1 MSTRVQS
8 CYSSRMK
15 QPKKAG
21 RPAGDQ
27 NNRDKIMAVAR
38 AHFAA
43 HGFRGATLRGIA
55 GDAGLDVALI
65 AHYFKNKEG
74 LFAATLL
81 QLPAGVDQM
90 FAQALTGPR
99 ATQGDRLARAYFGL
113 WESEE
118 TRSQLQ
124 VLVRTALGSEAA
136 ALQMRE
142 LLVGQILEGLRRTGV
157 LDGRQTGFA
166 LAMSHLL
173 GTAVAR
179 YVIGVPVLAELGFE
193 TLVGRVGPVVQGYL
207 ELEDGGLA

>member
-1 MSTRVQS
+1 
-8 CYSSRMK
+8 MK

-21 RPAGDQ
+21 RPAGDR

-55 GDAGLDVALI
+55 REAGLDVALI

-81 QLPAGVDQM
+81 QLPAGVGQM
-90 FAQALTGPR
+90 FAQALTEPR

-118 TRSQLQ
+118 TRPQLQ

-142 LLVGQILEGLRRTGV
+142 LLVGQIIEGLQRADV
-157 LDGRQTGFA
+157 LTGRQTGFT

-173 GTAVAR
+173 GTAIAR
-179 YVIGVPVLAELGFE
+179 HVIAVPALAELGFE
-193 TLVGRVGPVVQGYL
+193 ALVGRVGPVIQGYL
-207 ELEDGGLA
+207 DLEDRTLAQAGS

>member
-1 MSTRVQS
+1 
-8 CYSSRMK
+8 MK

-27 NNRDKIMAVAR
+27 NNRDRIMAVAR
-38 AHFAA
+38 QHFAA

-81 QLPAGVDQM
+81 QLPAGVGQM
-90 FAQALTGPR
+90 FAQALTEPR

-113 WESEE
+113 WEAED
-118 TRSQLQ
+118 TRPQLQ

-142 LLVGQILEGLRRTGV
+142 LIVGQILESLQRVDV
-157 LDGRQTGFA
+157 LHGRQTGFA

-179 YVIGVPVLAELGFE
+179 YVIKVPALAEIGFQA
-193 TLVGRVGPVVQGYL
+193 LVGRVGPVVQGYL
-207 ELEDGGLA
+207 ELEDGTLS

>member
-1 MSTRVQS
+1 
-8 CYSSRMK
+8 
-15 QPKKAG
+15 
-21 RPAGDQ
+21 
-27 NNRDKIMAVAR
+27 MAAAR
-38 AHFAA
+38 THFAA

-81 QLPAGVDQM
+81 QLPAGVDEM

-113 WESEE
+113 WESSD

-142 LLVGQILEGLRRTGV
+142 LLVGQILEGLQRADV
-157 LDGRQTGFA
+157 LNGRQAGFA

-193 TLVGRVGPVVQGYL
+193 TLVGRIGPVVQGYL
-207 ELEDGGLA
+207 ELEDSALS